1 MNELSIIIKALLSK
15 NSTADIIFLPVVRT
29 NFGGVAMQ
37 RKTNKED
44 TSVKILNTA
53 FECLSANGYANVS
66 MRDIADKA
74 GVALSQLAY
83 YYKNKEKLFSEVINM
98 MMDQYL
104 SEIEATLKTAS
115 NAKDSLASLVRYFR
129 ELIRNNPKLLRLF
142 IDFTAQAL
150 WVTSFREQLDKL
162 FYRLTELIERNL
174 VMDIRTDKR
183 YMGYSSR
190 SAAKLILGALY
201 GTSIQILLGYDRDDS
216 LESLLL
222 AENLLS

>member
-15 NSTADIIFLPVVRT
+15 NSTADIMFLPDRLTKAAYCVKIRTVVRT

-115 NAKDSLASLVRYFR
+115 NATSALSSAHMQQSVLYSLQKKKKKLLLKDSSSRNSEDQSKASSSASLS
-129 ELIRNNPKLLRLF
+129 IRKTAMAAASALTYARLRRKLL
-142 IDFTAQAL
+142 
-150 WVTSFREQLDKL
+150 S
-162 FYRLTELIERNL
+162 
-174 VMDIRTDKR
+174 
-183 YMGYSSR
+183 
-190 SAAKLILGALY
+190 
-201 GTSIQILLGYDRDDS
+201 
-216 LESLLL
+216 
-222 AENLLS
+222 